1 MIINWLTRGAVLAI
15 VMALL
20 LHFEVE
26 LPSFLSWIG
35 YVPGDSLLIDA
46 RRGISFPLASAAI
59 VSTLISLMLPS
70 RR

>member
-1 MIINWLTRGAVLAI
+1 MIINWLIRAAILAI

-20 LHFEVE
+20 VHFEVE

-35 YVPGDSLLIDA
+35 GVPGDSLLIDA

-59 VSTLISLMLPS
+59 ISTLVTLILPKK
-70 RR
+70 

>member
-1 MIINWLTRGAVLAI
+1 MIINWLIRGAVLAI

-59 VSTLISLMLPS
+59 VSTLITLILPS

>member
-1 MIINWLTRGAVLAI
+1 MIINWLIRATILAI

-35 YVPGDSLLIDA
+35 SVPGDSLLIDA

-59 VSTLISLMLPS
+59 ISTLVTLMLPK
-70 RR
+70 R

>member
-1 MIINWLTRGAVLAI
+1 MIINWIVRAAILAVVL
-15 VMALL
+15 ALL

-59 VSTLISLMLPS
+59 ISTLVTLMFPS